1 MTKEKIQEIRRLL
14 DELEDAQPSEE
25 EASLL
30 KNFSAF
36 EIPEIISEI
45 VDYLMPILTAYEA
58 LFYWYAFR
66 NSILSSG
73 EQYVRLSTRKMQ
85 EGVFLSARS
94 AQSGGNISLG
104 STRVTL
110 SALETKGVLKKEGEP
125 NRDGTLY
132 KVMLP
137 EEIAACRQLMQE
149 KEKKD
154 PSSIDVKK
162 EADFYNVKENRHKIY
177 ERDAYKCNYCGK
189 LLTRFTATLDH
200 VQAVAEGGDHSYN
213 NLVTACR
220 ECNSKKQKKLLG
232 DFLADTN

>member
-1 MTKEKIQEIRRLL
+1 MTKEKIKEIRCLL
-14 DELEDAQPSEE
+14 DELEEEQPSEE
-25 EASLL
+25 DAALL

-36 EIPEIISEI
+36 EIPEIICEI
-45 VDYLMPILTAYEA
+45 VDYLMPLLDPYEA
-58 LFYWYAFR
+58 TIYWYAFR
-66 NSILSSG
+66 HSILSTG
-73 EQYVRLSTRKMQ
+73 EQYVRLSTRK
-85 EGVFLSARS
+85 L
-94 AQSGGNISLG
+94 QSGVISSASG
-104 STRVTL
+104 QSTDIALNTVIGKL
-110 SALETKGVLKKEGEP
+110 KALETKGALRKEGEP

-137 EEIAACRQLMQE
+137 EEIDVCRQLMQE
-149 KEKKD
+149 KQKKE

-162 EADFYNVKENRHKIY
+162 EADFYNVKENRQKIY
-177 ERDAYKCNYCGK
+177 ERDGYKCDYCNK

-200 VQAVAEGGDHSYN
+200 VKPVAEGGDNSYD